1 MILLLPY
8 ASDLFAQK
16 MVRKYIGSTA
26 KAIPGTQP
34 IISNGS
40 NDLNPLAEKKKFE
53 IDIEN
58 MAPTNAN
65 TTLSK
70 LIDKRRVGKE
80 PIGKTLLRMIRQRS
94 TETEYSSFSAP
105 NALIVYFSP
114 KDKP

>member
-16 MVRKYIGSTA
+16 MVRKYLGQTA
-26 KAIPGTQP
+26 NAIPGAKP

-40 NDLNPLAEKKKFE
+40 GSLGEKKKLE
-53 IDIEN
+53 IDIAN
-58 MAPTNAN
+58 MSPTDAN

-70 LIDKRRVGKE
+70 LVDKRRVGKE
-80 PIGKTLLRMIRQRS
+80 PVGKTLLRMIRQRS

-105 NALIVYFSP
+105 NALIVYFSS